1 MEVFDV
7 SESHPE
13 SALLSAERALAT
25 GELVVVPTE
34 TVYGVAARPDV
45 AGSTARL
52 FAAKR
57 RSRVLTLPVLASG
70 LAAAERVAMFDRRAR
85 ILAER
90 FWPGGMT
97 LVLART
103 EAATTWDLGHEADTV
118 GVRVPA
124 HPVALAL
131 LHRTGPL
138 AVSSANV
145 SGNRHRPTARA
156 SGPLSVTPWP
166 STCAQAD
173 VPGLPRP
180 SWISPGRRS
189 GSSGPAR
196 SGAPT
201 SGQRSGP
208 EANLHARPRGAAG
221 AAGATLPVC
230 SGSSWCAPGTSAAL
244 RWPSASW
251 PTGPVG

>member
-7 SESHPE
+7 SESDPE

-103 EAATTWDLGHEADTV
+103 DAATTWDLGHEADTV

-124 HPVALAL
+124 HPAALAL
-131 LHRTGPL
+131 VQRTGPL
-138 AVSSANV
+138 AVTSANV
-145 SGNRHRPTARA
+145 SGEPTPPDCSGVRA
-156 SGPLSVTPWP
+156 ALGDAVAVYLCAGRCAGTP
-166 STCAQAD
+166 STVVD
-173 VPGLPRP
+173 LTGTEVRV
-180 SWISPGRRS
+180 IR
-189 GSSGPAR
+189 
-196 SGAPT
+196 
-201 SGQRSGP
+201 
-208 EANLHARPRGAAG
+208 AG
-221 AAGATLPVC
+221 AVRDADIR
-230 SGSSWCAPGTSAAL
+230 AAL
-244 RWPSASW
+244 GS
-251 PTGPVG
+251 

>member
-7 SESHPE
+7 SGSDPE
-13 SALLSAERALAT
+13 SALLSAEGALAT

-57 RSRVLTLPVLASG
+57 RSRVLTLPVLAWG

-131 LHRTGPL
+131 LQRTGPL
-138 AVSSANV
+138 AVTSANV
-145 SGNRHRPTARA
+145 SGEPT
-156 SGPLSVTPWP
+156 PPD
-166 STCAQAD
+166 C
-173 VPGLPRP
+173 PGVR
-180 SWISPGRRS
+180 
-189 GSSGPAR
+189 
-196 SGAPT
+196 
-201 SGQRSGP
+201 
-208 EANLHARPRGAAG
+208 
-221 AAGATLPVC
+221 
-230 SGSSWCAPGTSAAL
+230 AAL
-244 RWPSASW
+244 RDAVAVYLCAGRCAGTPSTVVDL
-251 PTGPVG
+251 TGTEVRIIRAGAVREADIGAVLGS

>member
-7 SESHPE
+7 SGSDPE

-25 GELVVVPTE
+25 RELVVVPTE

-131 LHRTGPL
+131 LQRTGPL
-138 AVSSANV
+138 AVTSANV
-145 SGNRHRPTARA
+145 SGEPTPPDCPGVRA
-156 SGPLSVTPWP
+156 ALGDAVAVYLCAGRCAGTP
-166 STCAQAD
+166 STVVD
-173 VPGLPRP
+173 LTGTEVR
-180 SWISPGRRS
+180 IIR
-189 GSSGPAR
+189 
-196 SGAPT
+196 
-201 SGQRSGP
+201 
-208 EANLHARPRGAAG
+208 AG
-221 AAGATLPVC
+221 AVREADIGAVL
-230 SGSSWCAPGTSAAL
+230 GS
-244 RWPSASW
+244 
-251 PTGPVG
+251 

>member
-7 SESHPE
+7 SESDPE

-145 SGNRHRPTARA
+145 SGEPTPPDCPGVRA
-156 SGPLSVTPWP
+156 ALGDAVAVYLCAGRCGGTP
-166 STCAQAD
+166 STVVD
-173 VPGLPRP
+173 LTGTEVRV
-180 SWISPGRRS
+180 IR
-189 GSSGPAR
+189 
-196 SGAPT
+196 
-201 SGQRSGP
+201 
-208 EANLHARPRGAAG
+208 AG
-221 AAGATLPVC
+221 AVGGADIR
-230 SGSSWCAPGTSAAL
+230 AAL
-244 RWPSASW
+244 GS
-251 PTGPVG
+251 